1 MKPPSSSSDSSVKQ
15 TILNLLIII
24 LQQTGRCGKSTFLLA
39 LVKWFVVR
47 GVSIQAIDTDSD
59 HRTMSFA
66 LPQARQ
72 VTLGD
77 EPDGDVVREIYRTL
91 IRAPVTVVDPQAHQ
105 KQPFLTALAKTHLLD
120 NLKDA
125 ALVVPV
131 FPQDSID
138 VLEDISDTVQLLLR
152 HKNVQFLVVKVPS
165 KSKSFL
171 LYEGSEL
178 QKLLLDTGAKEIEM
192 PTLLLDTRNHLIE
205 LELKY
210 DRGISAAEAATNTE
224 IAVDPLHRGVLEF
237 WLNDLFAQFDRAAD
251 LLVPTARLEAV
262 KARIPHPAQAILAP
276 PRRARGSLVNRNN
289 LNLQPPL

>member
-1 MKPPSSSSDSSVKQ
+1 
-15 TILNLLIII
+15 
-24 LQQTGRCGKSTFLLA
+24 
-39 LVKWFVVR
+39 
-47 GVSIQAIDTDSD
+47 
-59 HRTMSFA
+59 MSFA